1 MKPCYASITIRIWQN
16 DGIVK
21 PVRKLEMDTWIY
33 PADQQGESCW
43 Y

>member
-1 MKPCYASITIRIWQN
+1 MPCQYNKIWQN
-16 DGIVK
+16 DHDNRIVK
-21 PVRKLEMDTWIY
+21 PVRKLEMDIWIS